1 MEDIKIKRSDDIAT
15 VHHMMVAKNE
25 IESKKELGSLR
36 SSTAEVYYS
45 LCRDPSK
52 LNESSIAHR
61 DKFQILQDVLREET
75 TMKDDTK
82 VSEVETTWPHEA
94 PF

>member
-1 MEDIKIKRSDDIAT
+1 MEDIKIRRSDDIAT
-15 VHHMMVAKNE
+15 VHHMEVAKNE

-45 LCRDPSK
+45 LFRNPSK
-52 LNESSIAHR
+52 LNESSIDHR
-61 DKFQILQDVLREET
+61 DKFQILRDLLREET

-82 VSEVETTWPHEA
+82 VSEEERN
-94 PF
+94 